1 MLALKVLIVMVIAS
15 VVIAVVGLV
24 FPTVYRSAI
33 WHLEVKILWYSTH
46 SATCFPCMQNLTS
59 AALSPHPGPGAGALV
74 NSSVYLLGIQV
85 LLKGNS
91 NSVVFSPWVPLTQ
104 LHRFYDALYVL

>member
-1 MLALKVLIVMVIAS
+1 
-15 VVIAVVGLV
+15 
-24 FPTVYRSAI
+24 
-33 WHLEVKILWYSTH
+33 
-46 SATCFPCMQNLTS
+46 MQNLTS
-59 AALSPHPGPGAGALV
+59 AALSPHPGPGAGALI

-104 LHRFYDALYVL
+104 LHFFYDALYVFRMLWCTGLTPAGVAHSWVLGSAVYSAFGLRAYLLVCLYFLLGSAVSNAQL